1 MSDTTGSAGNAP
13 AVVDNDAARR
23 FEMTVD
29 NTTAFIDYRRSG
41 KRLLLIHT
49 EGPAELQG
57 KGVGSALVR
66 GALDLAAQ
74 QEQAVVPLCPFVA
87 SYLKRH
93 PEFLGLVSEKVR
105 RDMNLG

>member
-1 MSDTTGSAGNAP
+1 MSDPAGSVGKTP

-23 FEMTVD
+23 FELTVD
-29 NTTAFIDYRRSG
+29 NTTAFIDYRLSG
-41 KRLLLIHT
+41 QRIVLVHT
-49 EGPAELQG
+49 DVPSELQG

-66 GALDLAAQ
+66 GALDLAVQ
-74 QEQAVVPLCPFVA
+74 RGHEVVPLCPFVA

-93 PEFLGLVSEKVR
+93 PEYLGLVSDKVR